1 MDKVVDIRTEVISG
15 TPSEKVWQFMRLSP
29 RVRPRYRFT
38 ASMVKDSAEATM
50 TGAVEAVNYA
60 DAEQQINAMIK
71 AFGVDDW
78 HIDSIEQG

>member
-1 MDKVVDIRTEVISG
+1 M
-15 TPSEKVWQFMRLSP
+15 
-29 RVRPRYRFT
+29 
-38 ASMVKDSAEATM
+38 TM

-60 DAEQQINAMIK
+60 DAEQQINAMIR

>member
-1 MDKVVDIRTEVISG
+1 MDRMDVHTEVTNG
-15 TPSEKVWQFMRLSP
+15 TTSERVWQFMRLSP
-29 RVRPRYRFT
+29 RARPRYRFR
-38 ASMVKDSAEATM
+38 ASMVMDRAEATM
-50 TGAVEAVNYA
+50 TGAVDAVNYA

>member
-1 MDKVVDIRTEVISG
+1 MDVHTEVTNG
-15 TPSEKVWQFMRLSP
+15 TTSEKVWQFMRLSP

-38 ASMVKDSAEATM
+38 ASMVKDSASMTM

-60 DAEQQINAMIK
+60 DAEQQINAMIR